1 MKAKKPINQNLSKDM
16 KKQGHVSNRK
26 PSNKKLSSE
35 KELAETPKKGQYREP
50 SSKKL
55 SSETSL
61 TKSKLT
67 HIKEFNEFD
76 DEKHWSEEEEFND
89 EDDIKIKVKDI
100 IEYLQEYDP
109 ETLVYLDKNGW
120 EGETKK
126 EMIDILFWKRPED
139 NYIIVNN

>member
-1 MKAKKPINQNLSKDM
+1 MKAKKPVNQNLSKDM

-61 TKSKLT
+61 TKSKLN

-76 DEKHWSEEEEFND
+76 ITNEFFGGTD
-89 EDDIKIKVKDI
+89 GSKC
-100 IEYLQEYDP
+100 
-109 ETLVYLDKNGW
+109 
-120 EGETKK
+120 
-126 EMIDILFWKRPED
+126 
-139 NYIIVNN
+139 

>member
-55 SSETSL
+55 SSESSL

-76 DEKHWSEEEEFND
+76 ITNESFGGTDGVVNVKINGTGKLKEIVTSQIKRSLRLIGGEIHLFVDDSE
-89 EDDIKIKVKDI
+89 
-100 IEYLQEYDP
+100 
-109 ETLVYLDKNGW
+109 
-120 EGETKK
+120 
-126 EMIDILFWKRPED
+126 
-139 NYIIVNN
+139 VNIHERGGMR